1 MKSGIR
7 AEGKITI
14 KLVDRNT
21 GIIVSEKTLRNDI
34 NINFA
39 EDLASILA
47 GMSGYDIGQLDK
59 VELYDSS
66 SALIKELSPP
76 TTLERLAGADH
87 YDAHSVFE
95 DDSTDEY
102 TVAEAYLHYKW
113 DSTYRCIAFKRGL
126 NVSKAADQKLVVDWT
141 ISVYFSS

>member
-1 MKSGIR
+1 MISGVR
-7 AEGKITI
+7 AEGKITV
-14 KLVDRNT
+14 KLINKHTGRVDF
-21 GIIVSEKTLRNDI
+21 EKTMKNDI
-34 NINFA
+34 HINFA

-59 VELYDSS
+59 VELYDSA

-76 TTLERLAGADH
+76 TTLERLAEANH

-113 DSTYRCIAFKRGL
+113 NSTYRCIAFKRGL
-126 NVSKAADQKLVVDWT
+126 SVSKAADQKLIVDWT
-141 ISVYFSS
+141 ISVCFSS